1 MMNIK
6 IVFEADSIPRLR
18 EQMLLF
24 LGAPQGAT
32 IPVERVAE
40 LREMANPGEDES
52 PSWSPEDIEE
62 EIKVKREKKVEA
74 KAEAKDLAKMK
85 EETLNKLKDLF
96 VAGKGKMVRELLVK
110 HGHGAKVFPE
120 VEAKYFPAIKEA
132 IDKEL
137 GL

>member
-18 EQMLLF
+18 EQMILF

-32 IPVERVAE
+32 LPFVPDPEPYIQSPIEE
-40 LREMANPGEDES
+40 DDLPGE
-52 PSWSPEDIEE
+52 
-62 EIKVKREKKVEA
+62 IKPVKAASA
-74 KAEAKDLAKMK
+74 KAEIKADTKELAKMK

-137 GL
+137 GA